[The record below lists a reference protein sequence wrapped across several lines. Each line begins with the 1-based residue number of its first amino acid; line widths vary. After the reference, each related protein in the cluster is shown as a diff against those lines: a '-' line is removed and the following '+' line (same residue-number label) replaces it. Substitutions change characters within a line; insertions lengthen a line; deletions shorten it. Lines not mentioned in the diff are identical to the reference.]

1 MPQRAMGL
9 RAFIHRM
16 TAPKLRG
23 AAPVGDLKMVFI
35 VNHGLKMGKG
45 KIAAQVGHGA
55 VKATLDAANRHPLLV
70 ESWLA
75 SGQKKICVKGDNAA
89 HLETLEREAQRLKIP
104 TARIHDAGHTQI
116 PSGSLTV
123 VALGPAE
130 PSQLEPITGPLKLL

>member
-1 MPQRAMGL
+1 MPQRTMGL
-9 RAFIHRM
+9 RSFIHRM
-16 TAPKLRG
+16 TAPKPKG
-23 AAPVGDLKMVFI
+23 APPTVELKMVFI

-55 VKATLDAANRHPLLV
+55 VRATLDAANRHPLLV

-75 SGQKKICVKGDNAA
+75 NGQKKICVKGDDAA

>member
-1 MPQRAMGL
+1 MPQKTMGL

-16 TAPKLRG
+16 TAPKPEG
-23 AAPVGDLKMVFI
+23 APPTGELKMVFI

-75 SGQKKICVKGDNAA
+75 SGQKKICVKGDDAA

-123 VALGPAE
+123 VALGPAD

>member
-23 AAPVGDLKMVFI
+23 APPKGELKMVFI

-70 ESWLA
+70 ESWLT

-123 VALGPAE
+123 VALGPAD

>member
-1 MPQRAMGL
+1 
-9 RAFIHRM
+9 
-16 TAPKLRG
+16 
-23 AAPVGDLKMVFI
+23 
-35 VNHGLKMGKG
+35 
-45 KIAAQVGHGA
+45 
-55 VKATLDAANRHPLLV
+55 
-70 ESWLA
+70 LA

>member
-1 MPQRAMGL
+1 MPQRTMGL

-16 TAPKLRG
+16 TAPKPEG
-23 AAPVGDLKMVFI
+23 VPPTGELKMVFI

-75 SGQKKICVKGDNAA
+75 SGQKKICVKGDDAA

-123 VALGPAE
+123 VALGPAD

>member
-1 MPQRAMGL
+1 MGL
-9 RAFIHRM
+9 SAFINRM
-16 TAPKLRG
+16 TAPRLRG

>member
-1 MPQRAMGL
+1 MGL
-9 RAFIHRM
+9 RAFIHRV
-16 TAPKLRG
+16 TAPKVRG
-23 AAPVGDLKMVFI
+23 APPAGDLKMVFI

-55 VKATLDAANRHPLLV
+55 VKATLDVANRHPLLV

-75 SGQKKICVKGDNAA
+75 SGQKKICVKGDDAA